1 MMRELGKIQPPAGR
15 GVPGAV
21 GDRLAVVRALPQG
34 SERLLTALVLDDPA
48 RWATPRTDRVAFDE
62 VTDPHLR
69 RILTVVCELGTAGLP
84 ATPAQ
89 VISRVSEEGQAS
101 LVTELVELAHSTSAK
116 DSAFEDCLRRVRTNT
131 RQRELAN
138 IREQIQTAQDAGH
151 DEHVQRLLVEY
162 QHHLEV

>member
-1 MMRELGKIQPPAGR
+1 M
-15 GVPGAV
+15 
-21 GDRLAVVRALPQG
+21 QG

-48 RWATPRTDRVAFDE
+48 RWATPRTDRVALDE

-69 RILTVVCELGTAGLP
+69 RILAVVCELGTAGLP

-116 DSAFEDCLRRVRTNT
+116 DSAFEDCLRRVRANT
-131 RQRELAN
+131 RKRELAN
-138 IREQIQTAQDAGH
+138 IREQIQHEQDAGH

-162 QHHLEV
+162 QNHLEV